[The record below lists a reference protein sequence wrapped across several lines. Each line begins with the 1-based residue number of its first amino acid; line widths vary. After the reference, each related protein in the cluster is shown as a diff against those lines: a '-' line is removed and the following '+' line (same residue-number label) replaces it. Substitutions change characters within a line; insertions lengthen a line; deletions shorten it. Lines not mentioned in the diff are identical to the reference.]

1 MKKTSKPFIILSLLI
16 FIIVA
21 SLILA
26 YVGLKIECDMLLKE
40 KVLAEENL
48 NAKKN
53 WKVNLLA
60 QYQNL
65 SAKERITEIAKIQ
78 LGMVENFSPDTTI
91 IVSKDKVKLLSSVLE
106 EHD

>member
-78 LGMVENFSPDTTI
+78 LGMVENFSLDTTI